1 MTALFQGDRARVER
15 DDRVAILIL
24 DDPDRRNALTRPMV
38 DDIVAGVDAA
48 EADESIG
55 ALVVT
60 GAPPA
65 FCAGADL
72 GDLGASGGDGSAD
85 ADRAAEASLRAIY
98 EGFLRVARCRLP
110 TVGAVNGPAV
120 GAGLNM
126 AMGCDVRVAA
136 ESALFDSRFL
146 ALGLHPGGGGT
157 WLLHRAVGPQATAA
171 LSLFGE
177 RLDGRRAVD
186 VGLAWACV
194 PDAEIIDAAVAMATR
209 AAAAP
214 RDLAIRVK
222 ETLRGWDAVAS
233 HDEAVDAELVPQIWS
248 VNQPAFR
255 ERLEA
260 LQRRISSPR

>member
-1 MTALFQGDRARVER
+1 VSTLFRGDRARVER
-15 DDRVAILIL
+15 DDRVAVLVL
-24 DDPDRRNALTRPMV
+24 DDPERRNALTQPMV
-38 DDIVAGVDAA
+38 DDIVAGVDAV
-48 EADESIG
+48 EADETIG

-72 GDLGASGGDGSAD
+72 GDLAASSGDGSAGPD
-85 ADRAAEASLRAIY
+85 LAAEASLRAIY
-98 EGFLRVARCRLP
+98 EGFLRVARCRIP
-110 TVGAVNGPAV
+110 TVAAVNGAAV

-126 AMGCDVRVAA
+126 AMGCDVRVVA
-136 ESALFDSRFL
+136 ESARFDSRFL

-157 WLLHRAVGPQATAA
+157 WLLHRALGPQTTAA
-171 LSLFGE
+171 MSLFGE
-177 RLDGRRAVD
+177 RLDGRQAVE

-194 PDAEIIDAAVAMATR
+194 PDTEVVDAAVEMASR

-222 ETLRGWDAVAS
+222 ETLRGWDAVTA
-233 HDEAVDAELVPQIWS
+233 HDQAVDAELAPQIWS

-255 ERLEA
+255 ERLGA
-260 LQRRISSPR
+260 LRRQISSPR